1 MPNGLI
7 APPTVMLKFSSVLT
21 VLLLCFAAIGRA
33 NALPDK
39 SKTIVFFGDSLT
51 AGYGLDEP
59 LSQAY
64 PARIQEKIDAAHLP
78 YKTVNAGLSGE
89 TTAGGLR
96 RVDWILRQPVD
107 IFVLALGGND
117 GLRGIEPSVST
128 ANLQAIIDR
137 VRAKNPNV
145 KIILGGM
152 IMPPSMGEAYVRD
165 FAAMYPQLAK
175 MNKTGFVP
183 FLLQDV
189 GGRADLNQPDQIHPT
204 AGGQRIVAENV
215 WKVLLPLLSSG

>member
-1 MPNGLI
+1 MLNGLF
-7 APPTVMLKFSSVLT
+7 APLTVIPKFCAVLT
-21 VLLLCFAAIGRA
+21 MLLVGFAAAGRA
-33 NALPDK
+33 NAQTERL
-39 SKTIVFFGDSLT
+39 KTIVFFGDSIT

-117 GLRGIEPSVST
+117 GLRGIEPSVSSG
-128 ANLQAIIDR
+128 NLQAIVDR

-145 KIILGGM
+145 KIVLAGM
-152 IMPPSMGEAYVRD
+152 MMPPSLGEDYVRD
-165 FAAMYPQLAK
+165 FAAMYPALAK
-175 MNKTGFVP
+175 KNKISFVP

-204 AGGQRIVAENV
+204 AAGQRIVAENV
-215 WKVLLPLLSSG
+215 WRVLQPLLQG